1 MGARSRRVYLTG
13 ADGML
18 GRALTAALAADPVTA
33 AWPVHGVSL
42 ADFDITDADALHASV
57 AEFRPDIVVHTAA
70 HAIVDDCELDPRLA
84 LRVNVEGVRNVAEA
98 CRRSRARL
106 VYISSDYVFDG
117 RATPDGGYR
126 ENDLPGPVNVYGLT
140 KVAGERISELAPD
153 HLAVRT
159 SWLFGGTDERVDT
172 VLDTVRRLGRGET
185 ARLIHD
191 QYSRPTYTV
200 DLARAIV
207 FLLTRQQPVTGTV
220 HVANAGTASWYEV
233 GRAIRSLVRPPGA
246 VEPIALDECGFLG
259 ARPVDSSLHS
269 GRLAGLGLHMPHW
282 RDALRRYLEALDAPT
297 AGTAAAAAVA
307 ATGAAPS
314 TEPTKDALG

>member
-1 MGARSRRVYLTG
+1 MGTRSRRVYLTG

-57 AEFRPDIVVHTAA
+57 ARFRPDIVVHTAA

-84 LRVNVEGVRNVAEA
+84 LRVNIEGVRNVAEA
-98 CRRSRARL
+98 CRRSGARL

-117 RATPDGGYR
+117 RATPAGGYR
-126 ENDLPGPVNVYGLT
+126 ENDLPNPVNVYGLT
-140 KVAGERISELAPD
+140 KVAGERISELVPD

-172 VLDTVRRLGRGET
+172 VLDTVRRLGRGEP

-207 FLLTRQQPVTGTV
+207 FLLTRDQPVTGTL
-220 HVANAGTASWYEV
+220 HVANTGTASWYEV
-233 GRAIRSLVRPPGA
+233 GRAIQALLRPPGA
-246 VEPIALDECGFLG
+246 PEPIALDECGFLG
-259 ARPVDSSLHS
+259 ARPVDSSLHT
-269 GRLAGLGLHMPHW
+269 GRLADLGLHMPHW
-282 RDALRRYLEALDAPT
+282 RDALRRYLDALGAPDAGT
-297 AGTAAAAAVA
+297 TAAAAATVA
-307 ATGAAPS
+307 GPP